1 MIVAFTGHRTYQHSA
16 EEQLRTT
23 ILSLYNQG
31 ARTFRVGMA
40 EGFDLAAA
48 EAILEIMSESCD
60 ITLEAYIPWQGFNS
74 HLTSDKQERYQRIL
88 QQCDTITTISEEFRP
103 WVFRE
108 RNDRLVEGA
117 DYVVAWW
124 DGSSS
129 GTGYTVRKALKKR
142 CKVVNLYPSQQLTME
157 L

>member
-48 EAILEIMSESCD
+48 EAIIEIMSESRD

-74 HLTSDKQERYQRIL
+74 HLTSDKQ
-88 QQCDTITTISEEFRP
+88 EFRP

>member
-31 ARTFRVGMA
+31 VRTFRVGMA

-48 EAILEIMSESCD
+48 EAIIEIMSESRD

-74 HLTSDKQERYQRIL
+74 HLTSD
-88 QQCDTITTISEEFRP
+88 
-103 WVFRE
+103 
-108 RNDRLVEGA
+108 
-117 DYVVAWW
+117 
-124 DGSSS
+124 
-129 GTGYTVRKALKKR
+129 
-142 CKVVNLYPSQQLTME
+142 
-157 L
+157 

>member
-1 MIVAFTGHRTYQHSA
+1 MVVAFTGHRTYQHSA
-16 EEQLRTT
+16 EEELRTT

-31 ARTFRVGMA
+31 ARIFRVGMA

-48 EAILEIMSESCD
+48 EAVIEIMDQSRD
-60 ITLEAYIPWQGFNS
+60 ITLEAYVPWQGFN
-74 HLTSDKQERYQRIL
+74 TRFCGQEQERYQRVL
-88 QQCDTITTISEEFRP
+88 KRCNTITVISEGYRP

-124 DGSSS
+124 NGSSS
-129 GTGYTVRKALKKR
+129 GTGYTVRKAQKGR
-142 CKVVNLYPSQQLTME
+142 SKVINLYPAQQLSME